1 MNAALAAFCFS
12 KAIVEG
18 LLLPQISAIFWDV
31 GGVLLTDAWDRSQR
45 KRALEQFKLDEE
57 EFQDRHEMVVS
68 SLERGKIGFDE
79 YLDRTIFYRPR
90 PFARE
95 VFKDYVFSLSQPHR
109 EVLALAEEL
118 TKSGKYLMGTINN
131 ESRELNLYRIQTFG
145 LREIFSVFVSSC
157 FVGLRKPEEGIY
169 RMALELTQK
178 SPEDCCFIDDRALNL
193 DYARQIGMHTIEM
206 HDVEQ
211 LRRDLRKLEV
221 QI

>member
-1 MNAALAAFCFS
+1 M
-12 KAIVEG
+12 
-18 LLLPQISAIFWDV
+18 PQISAIFWDV
-31 GGVLLTDAWDRSQR
+31 GGVLLTNAWDRVQR
-45 KRALEQFKLDEE
+45 ERALEQFKLDQE
-57 EFQDRHEMVVS
+57 EFHDRHEMVVS

-118 TKSGKYLMGTINN
+118 AKSGRYFMGTINN

-169 RMALELTQK
+169 RMALEITQK
-178 SPEDCCFIDDRALNL
+178 TPGDCCFIDDRALNL
-193 DYARQIGMHTIEM
+193 ESARQMGMHAIEM

-211 LRRDLRKLEV
+211 LRRELRKLEV
-221 QI
+221 EI